1 MEHVQS
7 GVSPHRANA
16 ADTHDAITQLLN
28 AAHNTLT
35 NGILFFFFKSVL
47 HS

>member
-16 ADTHDAITQLLN
+16 ADTHEVITQLSN

-35 NGILFFFFKSVL
+35 NGILFIYLF
-47 HS
+47 